1 MEHAPGLAEG
11 LLLALEQSAP
21 GHAMRTWTWL
31 YPAVNTVHLLG
42 IGLLFG
48 SIAIWD
54 LRLLGLGR
62 RIAISSLARHLLPF
76 TLLGFAAAAVSG
88 FGLFLT
94 EPAHIWANPMFR
106 AKLALI
112 ALAGVNAAA
121 FHAGVFRRVAAWD
134 SDAPPPARARLA
146 GGLSL
151 MLWSGA
157 IVCGRFIAYV

>member
-1 MEHAPGLAEG
+1 MEYMPLAEG
-11 LLLALEQSAP
+11 LLRALEQSTP

-31 YPAVNTVHLLG
+31 YPAVNTAHLLG

-48 SIAIWD
+48 SIVIWD

-62 RIAISSLARHLLPF
+62 HIAVSRLARHLLPF
-76 TLLGFAAAAVSG
+76 TLLGFATAALSG

-94 EPAHIWANPMFR
+94 EPAAIWPNPMFR
-106 AKLALI
+106 AKLAII
-112 ALAGVNAAA
+112 ALAGLNAAA
-121 FHAGVFRRVAAWD
+121 FHLGVYRFVAEWD
-134 SDAPPPARARLA
+134 ASVSPPIRARLA

-151 MLWSGA
+151 VLWSGA